1 LIGEEERQERIVEV
15 RIAEKRF
22 ADPASGRER
31 RILADL
37 RLDLR
42 RGEFVAV
49 VGPSGCGKS
58 TLLHLIAG
66 LDTAFDGRV
75 HWLGADVGARPR
87 LGYVF
92 QTPRLLPWLNVRDNI
107 ALVLDQPSRHRERID
122 ALIRAMGLA
131 DFGHFHPHRL
141 SVGMQRR
148 AALARA
154 FVTEP
159 GLLLMDEPFVS
170 LDAPTANQLRRLLL
184 DVWDRDR
191 STVVLVTH
199 DLREATTLADRILF
213 MSACPAA
220 IVADETVGVD
230 RDRRSLESA
239 LEERYLELD
248 RLFRR
253 LYPAQEGAT
262 PSPR

>member
-1 LIGEEERQERIVEV
+1 MNAKEQREQPILEV
-15 RIAEKRF
+15 RIAEKCF
-22 ADPASGRER
+22 ADPTSGRER
-31 RILADL
+31 RVLADL
-37 RLDLR
+37 RFDLY

-66 LDTAFDGRV
+66 LDTLFDGRIG
-75 HWLGADVGARPR
+75 WLGPKGDVRPR

-107 ALVLDQPSRHRERID
+107 ALVLDQPSRERERID
-122 ALIRAMGLA
+122 ALIGAMGLA

-191 STVVLVTH
+191 STVVFVTH
-199 DLREATTLADRILF
+199 DLREAATLADRILF

-220 IVADETVGVD
+220 IVADEAVTVN
-230 RDRRSLESA
+230 RDERNLDTA
-239 LEERYLELD
+239 LGERYAELE

-253 LYPAQEGAT
+253 LYPTAPAAAT
-262 PSPR
+262 GPR